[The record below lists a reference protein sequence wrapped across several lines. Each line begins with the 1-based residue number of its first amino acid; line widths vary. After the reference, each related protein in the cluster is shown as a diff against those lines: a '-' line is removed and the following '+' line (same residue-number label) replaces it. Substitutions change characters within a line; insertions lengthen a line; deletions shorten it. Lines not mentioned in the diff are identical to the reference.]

1 MARPIIAGLIAC
13 AFALSIGGAFAQM
26 APQTPPG
33 TAGANVPPPTGNRSS
48 DTVQPMGRQFLTE
61 EQIRD
66 RLRLEGYEQ
75 ITELELLGVNY
86 QAKAVKDGK
95 SLNLTVDAATGSVR
109 SAY

>member
-1 MARPIIAGLIAC
+1 MTRPIIAGLIAC
-13 AFALSIGGAFAQM
+13 AFTLSIGGAIAQTST
-26 APQTPPG
+26 QTPPG
-33 TAGANVPPPTGNRSS
+33 SAGANAPPPTGSRSS
-48 DTVQPMGRQFLTE
+48 DTVQPMGRQFLSE

>member
-1 MARPIIAGLIAC
+1 MARPIFAGLIAC
-13 AFALSIGGAFAQM
+13 GFALSIGGTLAQT
-26 APQTPPG
+26 ATQTPPG
-33 TAGANVPPPTGNRSS
+33 SAGANVPPPTGNRTG
-48 DTVQPMGRQFLTE
+48 DTVQPMGRQFLSE

-75 ITELELLGVNY
+75 ITEMELLGVNY